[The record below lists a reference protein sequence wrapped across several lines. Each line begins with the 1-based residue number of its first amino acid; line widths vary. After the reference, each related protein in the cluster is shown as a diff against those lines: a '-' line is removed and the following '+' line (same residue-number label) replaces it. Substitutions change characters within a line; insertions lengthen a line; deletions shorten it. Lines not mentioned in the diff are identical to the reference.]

1 MSTSDLRLAPAM
13 WWYADLPTA
22 LDGASAAEAP
32 SEFAQGEHLLEW
44 ILPSL
49 RAEVDDA
56 LEAERHDPTI
66 GADRRTLR
74 RLLEDDA

>member
-1 MSTSDLRLAPAM
+1 M
-13 WWYADLPTA
+13 
-22 LDGASAAEAP
+22 
-32 SEFAQGEHLLEW
+32 HEW

-49 RAEVDDA
+49 RAEVNDA
-56 LEAERHDPTI
+56 LEAESHDPTI